1 MTHACQHLG
10 NPSALNT
17 MKLVRAVFVIATLTL
32 AACEERPKSAGD
44 PNYPLK
50 VCVVSG
56 EKLGSMGAPCIHN
69 HEGRE
74 VQFCC
79 KNCLKDFNKEP
90 EKYLA
95 KIAAAKAK
103 P

>member
-1 MTHACQHLG
+1 MHD
-10 NPSALNT
+10 
-17 MKLVRAVFVIATLTL
+17 MKLLRALFLATSVIL
-32 AACEERPKSAGD
+32 AGCEDKPKSAGEDTPKSAGD

-56 EKLGSMGAPCIHN
+56 EKLGSMGAPYIHN
-69 HEGRE
+69 HEGKE

-79 KNCLKDFNKEP
+79 KGCIKDFNKEP

-95 KIAAAKAK
+95 KITTAATAKK
-103 P
+103 

>member
-1 MTHACQHLG
+1 MHD
-10 NPSALNT
+10 
-17 MKLVRAVFVIATLTL
+17 MKLLRALCLATSVILGG
-32 AACEERPKSAGD
+32 CEDKPKSAGEDTPKSAGD

-56 EKLGSMGAPCIHN
+56 EKLGSMGAPYIHN
-69 HEGRE
+69 HEGKE

-79 KNCLKDFNKEP
+79 KGCIKDFNKEP

-95 KIAAAKAK
+95 KITSAPTNAK

>member
-1 MTHACQHLG
+1 MH
-10 NPSALNT
+10 N
-17 MKLVRAVFVIATLTL
+17 MKLLRALCLATSVIL
-32 AACEERPKSAGD
+32 AGCEDKPKSAGD

-56 EKLGSMGAPCIHN
+56 EKLGSMGAPYIHH
-69 HEGRE
+69 HEGKE

-79 KNCLKDFNKEP
+79 KGCIKDFNKEP

-95 KIAAAKAK
+95 KITAAAKEK